1 MLETTVPAQDA
12 LSGKKVVAAALGII
26 DTLTRVAQDVP
37 SWGKVAAA
45 AAGLKLRPPVFVSD
59 ASNKLSL
66 GPSGNVDLLI
76 QKPVFD
82 MPANG
87 VEVGCNEWSI
97 GNSGSEAFDDDSPL
111 TDPKL
116 VEADSNEWDFGNS
129 GSAAFDDDSPLIG
142 LGDPKLEAQGWPAR
156 QRQARPA
163 GPRTTHQL
171 QKARIARTTASWP
184 WPRSLAASLL
194 SAVSVSRMPPSQ
206 NQLRLLQVHFQQ
218 PVGSAGG

>member
-1 MLETTVPAQDA
+1 
-12 LSGKKVVAAALGII
+12 VV
-26 DTLTRVAQDVP
+26 
-37 SWGKVAAA
+37 AA

-116 VEADSNEWDFGNS
+116 VEADSNEWDFGNG

-142 LGDPKLEAQGWPAR
+142 LGDPKLEAQGPGPPANGR
-156 QRQARPA
+156 PDPRGPGPPTSFKKQGSREQRRA
-163 GPRTTHQL
+163 GPDPVLFLFPCFPPYPFPACLRAKTNYAYS
-171 QKARIARTTASWP
+171 KSISN
-184 WPRSLAASLL
+184 SLL
-194 SAVSVSRMPPSQ
+194 DPRGGKTVATREHARWTHETSAALDGVSSKTNTR
-206 NQLRLLQVHFQQ
+206 
-218 PVGSAGG
+218 VGSEGG